1 MCGGGGGGGGG
12 WGRVGGCMCVYVM
25 CAFAQQVQVG
35 NKKYG
40 NNFID

>member
-1 MCGGGGGGGGG
+1 MRVCVCVGGGGGGY
-12 WGRVGGCMCVYVM
+12 MCVMWV
-25 CAFAQQVQVG
+25 FALQVQVG